1 MMRAAWEIQ
10 GRKESVIPAKAGIH
24 SVRGAMD
31 PGVRRDD
38 DIHTAVI
45 PAKAGIHGALH
56 TVDRGLRPD
65 DKRGMGAHNP
75 RSLTRWVALLAFS
88 LHVNAGLAQDAVRP
102 EVGKPLQAAQEAI
115 KAQKF
120 KDALARVSEA
130 DAVANKTANESLL
143 IERMRIAAASGGGDV
158 ETAAKSFEALNAT
171 GKVPGPEKVR
181 MVESIAV
188 AYYRA
193 KDYAKAM
200 LWCQRYFKEG
210 GTGASIRTLLIQSQY
225 LSGDFAGAARELTT
239 EIEAAEKAGT
249 APPQER
255 LNLLLNAGTQMKD
268 ANTTVYALERLVTFY
283 PKKDYWLD
291 LLSRMQRKPG
301 FSDRLTLDTYRL
313 SLAIGSMSAAN
324 DFSEMAQLALQAGL
338 PHEARQVVDKGFASG
353 VLGKGAD
360 GERHKRLRN
369 LVNKRLEEDKNA
381 RADVEQQAAAEKGGG
396 ALVNAGFN
404 LVFAGQAAEGLPMMQ
419 QGLAK
424 GHLKRP
430 DDARLHVAIAYLMT
444 GDSAKALGLL
454 KTVGGTDGTADLARL
469 WTLYA
474 KRKT

>member
-1 MMRAAWEIQ
+1 M
-10 GRKESVIPAKAGIH
+10 
-24 SVRGAMD
+24 
-31 PGVRRDD
+31 GVEFDS
-38 DIHTAVI
+38 IGTVI
-45 PAKAGIHGALH
+45 PAKAGIHGDVQAGDPGPVSSTGWH
-56 TVDRGLRPD
+56 FRRD
-65 DKRGMGAHNP
+65 DIAQLGWMRRLVPCM
-75 RSLTRWVALLAFS
+75 RLLAALALAVP
-88 LHVNAGLAQDAVRP
+88 LHSGIAQEAVRP

-120 KDALARVSEA
+120 KDALARVAEA
-130 DAVANKTANESLL
+130 DAVANKTASESLL

-171 GKVPGPEKVR
+171 GKLPAAERLR

-193 KDYAKAM
+193 KDYPKAM

-210 GTGASIRTLLIQSQY
+210 GTNPSIRTLLIQSQY

-239 EIEAAEKAGT
+239 EIQAAEKVGT

-283 PKKDYWLD
+283 PKKEYWLD

-301 FSDRLTLDTYRL
+301 FSDRLALDTYRL

-338 PHEARQVVDKGFASG
+338 PHEALQVVDKGFASG

-360 GERHKRLRN
+360 GERHKRLRD
-369 LVNKRLEEDKNA
+369 LVNKRLEEEKIA
-381 RADVEQQAAAEKGGG
+381 RAHTEKQAAADKDGGS
-396 ALVNAGFN
+396 LVNAGFN
-404 LVFAGQAAEGLPMMQ
+404 LVFAGEAAKGLAMMQ

-424 GHLKRP
+424 GTLKRP
-430 DDARLHVAIAYLMT
+430 DDARLHLAIAYLIT
-444 GDSAKALGLL
+444 GDSAKAQGVL
-454 KTVGGTDGTADLARL
+454 KTVGGADGTADLARL
-469 WTLYA
+469 WALYA

>member
-1 MMRAAWEIQ
+1 MMCAAWEMQ
-10 GRKESVIPAKAGIH
+10 GRRESVIPAKAGIH
-24 SVRGAMD
+24 GVCGAMD
-31 PGVRRDD
+31 PGFRRDD
-38 DIHTAVI
+38 RSGSGVN
-45 PAKAGIHGALH
+45 
-56 TVDRGLRPD
+56 LR
-65 DKRGMGAHNP
+65 
-75 RSLTRWVALLAFS
+75 SVACWIAILLLS
-88 LHVNAGLAQDAVRP
+88 LHVNASFAQDAVRP

-130 DAVANKTANESLL
+130 DAVPNKTANESLL

-171 GKVPGPEKVR
+171 GKLAAPEKVR

-200 LWCQRYFKEG
+200 LWCQRYYKEG
-210 GTGASIRTLLIQSQY
+210 GASPSIRTLLIQSQY

-239 EIEAAEKAGT
+239 EIDAAEKVGS
-249 APPQER
+249 APPQDR

-268 ANTTVYALERLVTFY
+268 ANTTVYALERLVTYY
-283 PKKDYWLD
+283 PKKEYWLD

-324 DFSEMAQLALQAGL
+324 DYSEMAQLALQAGL
-338 PHEARQVVDKGFASG
+338 PHEARQVVDKGFAAG
-353 VLGKGAD
+353 VLGKGPD
-360 GERHKRLRN
+360 GERHKRLRD
-369 LVNKRLEEDKNA
+369 LVNKRLEEEKGA
-381 RADVEQQAAAEKGGG
+381 RAANEQQAAAEKDGG

-404 LVFAGQAAEGLPMMQ
+404 LVFAGQAAKGLPLMQ

-424 GHLKRP
+424 GNLKRS
-430 DDARLHVAIAYLMT
+430 DDAKLHVAIAYLMA
-444 GDSAKALGLL
+444 GDSAKAQAVL
-454 KTVGGTDGTADLARL
+454 KTVGGNDGTADLARL

-474 KRKT
+474 KRKA